1 MIGVNDEAAFQA
13 AREVLDGLPKRRSV
27 DSFYEFPETDSM
39 ENHQKWISASYR
51 LEELARVNRYVQ
63 MWASDAAVGSGD
75 LERGLAICPPVPA
88 LQRRSARSNS
98 ILSMKLALGKPVS
111 GRDLLGLFGARLTP
125 FGRENFEQIAEYLTI
140 QIESTQTME
149 RRDFL
154 SEWVGDCH
162 EIPFGYTLFNGHAS
176 YVVCKP
182 PRGLTF
188 DLSAKAEEL
197 ALRLFREAENVWREE
212 QGIPKIGEGWVSETR
227 LFYQIKEAFAD
238 RDVLQHA
245 SPIWLGR
252 QHLDV
257 YIPAMRV
264 GIEFH
269 GLQHD
274 QPIGFF
280 GGEAAFEATK
290 KRDRRKKLKCTRN
303 GVKLVYVR
311 PGYNLADVIEEIRV
325 ASST

>member
-1 MIGVNDEAAFQA
+1 MIGANPEVAFQTA
-13 AREVLDGLPKRRSV
+13 CEVLDGLPKRRSV

-39 ENHQKWISASYR
+39 ENFQKWISASYR

-75 LERGLAICPPVPA
+75 LERGLAIYPPVPA

-125 FGRENFEQIAEYLTI
+125 FGRENFEPIAEYLTI
-140 QIESTQTME
+140 KIESAQTME
-149 RRDFL
+149 RRDYL
-154 SEWVGDCH
+154 SEWAEDCH
-162 EIPFGYTLFNGHAS
+162 EIPHGYTLFNGHGS
-176 YVVCKP
+176 YVACKP

-188 DLSAKAEEL
+188 DLSAKAEKL

-227 LFYQIKEAFAD
+227 LFYQIREAFTD
-238 RDVLQHA
+238 QDVLQHA
-245 SPIWLGR
+245 SPSWLGR

-257 YIPAMRV
+257 YIPAMRI
-264 GIEFH
+264 GIEFQ

-274 QPIGFF
+274 QPVGFF
-280 GGEAAFEATK
+280 GGQAAFEATK
-290 KRDRRKKLKCTRN
+290 KRDLRKKLKCTRN